1 MDDTAFEAIRQLP
14 RNELEAF
21 AIRAAL
27 HIRKGRRE
35 FDAGRD
41 FSAVLMGFL
50 LGATVAAA
58 GFLAGASL
66 G

>member
-1 MDDTAFEAIRQLP
+1 MNDTAFDVIRQLP
-14 RNELEAF
+14 RSELEAF
-21 AIRAAL
+21 ALRAAH
-27 HIRKGRRE
+27 HIRSGRRE
-35 FDAGRD
+35 IEAGHY

-50 LGATVAAA
+50 LGAVVAAA